1 LLRRYAAPEVIQAV
15 RASQRTIMA
24 TDKLDAWSLGVM
36 AVELLSNQA
45 PFNLLVGREKVRNS
59 HI

>member
-1 LLRRYAAPEVIQAV
+1 V